1 MTSNSDL
8 TRRAREIISREEAVE
23 QAKEDLKA
31 AYDAAE
37 SVGFTKKALKAAI
50 KIHRLDADKRA
61 KHDSAQMDLEMYLAE
76 IEGRRIE
83 TARTVTE
90 ASVAYLEQ
98 ARKIRSAAE

>member
-8 TRRAREIISREEAVE
+8 KTRALELIRRHEAVE

-37 SVGFTKKALKAAI
+37 SVGFTKKALRAAI

-61 KHDSAQMDLEMYLAE
+61 KHDSAQMDLELYLSE
-76 IEGRRIE
+76 IEGRR
-83 TARTVTE
+83 
-90 ASVAYLEQ
+90 
-98 ARKIRSAAE
+98 AAE